1 MRIKKWFLG
10 FAIVIAVLFL
20 AFKFIAWPYMKE
32 ETKKISPQK
41 TETYTQNGYDLSV
54 SYSSPKKKG
63 RVIFGNLVPYN
74 AVWRTGANEPT
85 TLTTKSDISIID
97 KKLPAGSYS
106 LWTVPGPDNWTII
119 FNKEIP
125 DWGVTLLSG
134 GAETTRNP
142 KADVLTVEV
151 PSRPITS
158 VQESFEISFKDQE
171 SLNLSLAWD
180 QLEVLV
186 PINK

>member
-1 MRIKKWFLG
+1 MRVKKWLIG
-10 FAIVIAVLFL
+10 FAIAIALLFL

-54 SYSSPKKKG
+54 AYSSPMKKG
-63 RVIFGNLVPYN
+63 RVIFGELVPYD

-85 TLTTKSDISIID
+85 TFTTTSEISIID
-97 KKLPAGSYS
+97 KKLPAGTYS
-106 LWTVPGPDNWTII
+106 LWTIPKQDNWTVI
-119 FNKEIP
+119 FNNEIA

-142 KADVLTVEV
+142 EADVVTVEV
-151 PSRPITS
+151 PSRPTEA
-158 VQESFEISFKDQE
+158 VQESFEILFKSPE
-171 SLNLSLAWD
+171 TLHLSLSWD
-180 QLEVLV
+180 QVEVLV